1 MLRYLL
7 SVASWFVR
15 AISSLFT
22 ILASNSNQKLREE
35 FLNYNPQ
42 SGGMRTNAYRPF
54 KLSIRLFGRMGH
66 GKSTFINN
74 CLCVINDTEYRNEA
88 AEGDPQGSFTVELK
102 RYRLSDYVEIV
113 DNIGGKSYSSNEIY
127 EFCTQLDGYRKVGKQ
142 VGSGGW
148 GSYFWD
154 CMTSRDADWQN
165 MMYIP
170 IIIYRGDFPSFEKEK
185 PMIKPLIDNARNIT
199 GIWPII
205 VVTHAT
211 EIGNFNVKAIFQSLH
226 CPDVFLL
233 NNYYCKDD
241 QKVPVERN
249 EETDEMIL
257 KILLQ
262 CLKRAGEVMESITTA
277 DKPAKFN

>member
-1 MLRYLL
+1 M
-7 SVASWFVR
+7 AF
-15 AISSLFT
+15 
-22 ILASNSNQKLREE
+22 NSNQKLREE

-42 SGGMRTNAYRPF
+42 SGGMRTNSYRPF

-74 CLCVINDTEYRNEA
+74 CLCVVKDTEYRTEA
-88 AEGDPQGSFTVELK
+88 GEGDPQGSFTVELK

-113 DNIGGKSYSSNEIY
+113 DNIGAKSYSSNECY
-127 EFCTQLDGYRKVGKQ
+127 EFRAQLGGYRKVGEQ

-154 CMTSRDADWQN
+154 YVTSRNADWQN
-165 MMYIP
+165 TIYIP
-170 IIIYRGDFPSFEKEK
+170 VIVYRGDFPSFEKEK

-199 GIWPII
+199 GMWPII

-233 NNYYCKDD
+233 NNYFCKDD

-257 KILLQ
+257 KVLLQ
-262 CLKRAGEVMESITTA
+262 CLKRAGEVIESVTTEY
-277 DKPAKFN
+277 KPEKFN